1 MTPLKKARETRGW
14 KLNDVVHRLQEH
26 GCALDAANLS
36 RLERQKQSASTDVAE
51 KLCLVFG
58 GELTEL
64 QILYPER
71 FMDQAKDA
79 PSEGAQQVA

>member
-1 MTPLKKARETRGW
+1 MSPLRKARKHRGW
-14 KLNDVVHRLQEH
+14 RLHDVVTRLNEH
-26 GCALDAANLS
+26 GCTLDAGNLS
-36 RLERQKQSASTDVAE
+36 RIERGQQTSSTVVAE

-71 FMDQAKDA
+71 FMEQQPAK
-79 PSEGAQQVA
+79 EVA

>member
-1 MTPLKKARETRGW
+1 MSPLRRARKQRGW
-14 KLNDVVHRLQEH
+14 RLHHVVEKVREI
-26 GCALDAANLS
+26 GGAADAGNLS
-36 RLERQKQSASTDVAE
+36 RVERCQQTASPALAE

-71 FMDQAKDA
+71 FMESA
-79 PSEGAQQVA
+79 PKAVA

>member
-1 MTPLKKARETRGW
+1 MSPLRKARQSRGW
-14 KLNDVVHRLQEH
+14 QLQKVTDLVREL
-26 GCALDAANLS
+26 GGSIDNTNLS
-36 RLERQKQSASTDVAE
+36 RIERCRQTASPALAE

-71 FMDQAKDA
+71 FMPKA
-79 PSEGAQQVA
+79 PGEEAAA